1 MTFKRHCE
9 ERSDEAISTVE
20 RRQRSRGQR
29 ARRDGAVFALAP
41 TVQPAPPP
49 RRVVTPGAPKHPVSP
64 DDPTKPQFIPPQV
77 EPPPPVVPPSQVVPP
92 PPRPVPPGRGPQQP
106 YFDWRR
112 AARVALIAFAALLL
126 GGGVFWT
133 RCGIRGCPDVGRLAA
148 YQPDGAPQVIDRY
161 GREVGTLALINRKV
175 VKIADLPQHVADA
188 FIAVEDKRF
197 REHHGIDFHRI
208 GGALLA
214 NLRAGDIREGSS
226 TITMQLAR
234 NVFPERIPGQDRTL
248 GRKLLEARVAGSI
261 ERAYDK
267 DEILEL
273 YLNHI
278 YFGGGVRGIEAASQ
292 HYFRHPASTLSLTEA
307 ALLAALPKAPTRYDP
322 RRNPD
327 LARERRD
334 LVLTLMEEQGKIDAD
349 TAATARKRS
358 LGVTKRPRKLL
369 LEDTFAGWFLE
380 EVRRELED
388 RFGDGFYRERMR
400 VITTL
405 DARAQRAA
413 ERELD
418 AQLARIER
426 GTWGRFR
433 GARYSTLLTGDE
445 EGTDYLQGA
454 VMFVEASTGDV
465 LVWVGGRDFRHSR
478 FDRVE
483 QARRQ
488 VGSSFKPFVYASA
501 IAAGIP
507 PTQRFSDQ
515 PLEIRFT
522 GGEVWKPRNFG
533 DSYLPSV
540 TMRDAIVQSRNVA
553 TVRLAE
559 SIGIDRIAELAEE
572 MGLPRVPRQPSAAL
586 GASSATPLELTRAYT
601 AFANLGN
608 EVRPRFVLRVED
620 EEGEVLWRADDE
632 PSSKQVLDPAV
643 AYVVTDLL
651 ARRGAP
657 RHRHGR
663 RRHRRA
669 HRGQDGHHQRAAG
682 RLVRRL
688 HARRRGHGVDR
699 LRPAAHH
706 RQRRQRRHPRG
717 AGVGAHRTQHLLAPP
732 PPRRLAGAGRRRPP
746 LGRRDDRRSDR
757 RRLPSRLGEDVSR
770 GLPRRLRAA
779 RGLPDRRPQ
788 LVAARPGVVRLVALP
803 DAGSDADAV
812 PRAAHHGLRVGALR
826 RGAGDAGPDALR
838 AEPRGRGGRGDG
850 ATRRA
855 AAAGRA
861 VDGAAVAGRDGAATA
876 AAATAAASATAAEAS
891 ADAATGAAEPA
902 AAGRGAERAAAGGRA
917 RRAAAGDGAHRA
929 AARLRRHRSGVARL
943 AAAQPRHCEER
954 SDEAISISHHRDRFA
969 SLAMTRSISF
979 RSTLEISDRRA
990 RRRFHVGRPT
1000 DRRR

>member
-1 MTFKRHCE
+1 M
-9 ERSDEAISTVE
+9 
-20 RRQRSRGQR
+20 
-29 ARRDGAVFALAP
+29 
-41 TVQPAPPP
+41 
-49 RRVVTPGAPKHPVSP
+49 SP
-64 DDPTKPQFIPPQV
+64 EDPTKPQFIPPDAVPPQAVPQQAVPPRVEAPPQV
-77 EPPPPVVPPSQVVPP
+77 VPPPPVVPPSQVVPP
-92 PPRPVPPGRGPQQP
+92 PPRRVPPARGPQQP

-175 VKIADLPQHVADA
+175 VKIADLPKHVADA

-292 HYFRHPASTLSLTEA
+292 YYFRHPASKLSLTEA

-349 TAATARKRS
+349 TGAAARKRS
-358 LGVTKRPRKLL
+358 LGVTRRPRKLVQ
-369 LEDTFAGWFLE
+369 EETFAGYFLE
-380 EVRRELED
+380 EVRRELEE
-388 RFGDGFYRERMR
+388 RFGDGFYGERVR

-413 ERELD
+413 ESELD

-454 VMFVEASTGDV
+454 AMFVESSTGDV

-507 PTQRFSDQ
+507 PTQRLSDQ

-559 SIGIDRIAELAEE
+559 SIGIDRIAELAED

-586 GASSATPLELTRAYT
+586 GASSATPYQLTRAYT
-601 AFANLGN
+601 AFANLGT
-608 EVRPRFVLRVED
+608 EVKPRFVLRVED
-620 EEGEVLWRADDE
+620 EDGEVLWRADDE

-643 AYVVTDLL
+643 AYVVTDMLRD
-651 ARRGAP
+651 AVRRGTGTGAGGSGVPTAGKTGTTNERQDVWFVGYTPDVVGTVWMGFDQPHTIVHGASGGTLAAP
-657 RHRHGR
+657 VWGR
-663 RRHRRA
+663 I
-669 HRGQDGHHQRAAG
+669 
-682 RLVRRL
+682 
-688 HARRRGHGVDR
+688 ARNIYSH
-699 LRPAAHH
+699 
-706 RQRRQRRHPRG
+706 RRHPGGWPAPGGVVHRMVDAMTG
-717 AGVGAHRTQHLLAPP
+717 EVIADGCYPASGKMYKEVFLAGSEPPEVCPTGGLNWWQRVQGWFGSSPYPMAEATPTPYLDPLTTDYESVPYGEQPETPDLTPFAPSREGEEGEATAPGGPLPPVEPSVEPPSPGSPPAQQPQPQQPQALPPVQPSQPPPANVPTEPPQAEEPQEPPPTTEPTAPP
-732 PPRRLAGAGRRRPP
+732 PG
-746 LGRRDDRRSDR
+746 
-757 RRLPSRLGEDVSR
+757 
-770 GLPRRLRAA
+770 
-779 RGLPDRRPQ
+779 
-788 LVAARPGVVRLVALP
+788 
-803 DAGSDADAV
+803 
-812 PRAAHHGLRVGALR
+812 
-826 RGAGDAGPDALR
+826 
-838 AEPRGRGGRGDG
+838 
-850 ATRRA
+850 
-855 AAAGRA
+855 
-861 VDGAAVAGRDGAATA
+861 
-876 AAATAAASATAAEAS
+876 
-891 ADAATGAAEPA
+891 
-902 AAGRGAERAAAGGRA
+902 
-917 RRAAAGDGAHRA
+917 
-929 AARLRRHRSGVARL
+929 
-943 AAAQPRHCEER
+943 
-954 SDEAISISHHRDRFA
+954 
-969 SLAMTRSISF
+969 
-979 RSTLEISDRRA
+979 
-990 RRRFHVGRPT
+990 
-1000 DRRR
+1000 